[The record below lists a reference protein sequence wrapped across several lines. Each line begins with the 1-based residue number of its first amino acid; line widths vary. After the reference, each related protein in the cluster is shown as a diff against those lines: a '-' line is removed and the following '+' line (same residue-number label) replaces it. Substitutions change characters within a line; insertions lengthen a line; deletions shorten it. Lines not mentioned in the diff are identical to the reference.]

1 MDTRPLEKNYMT
13 DIRPLIPRQRVPQLV
28 VPLVGGGRFN
38 IASEVSERFTMI
50 VFYRGL
56 HCPICKTQLGDLELK
71 LPDFAKRGVSVVA
84 ISSDA
89 AERAE
94 RSKQEW
100 RLPNL
105 RLGYSLDLQVA
116 RSWGLYVSTSLG
128 MTSTGIEEPALF
140 SEPAIFLV
148 RPDRTL
154 YFGSVQTMPFA
165 RPHFADILGA
175 LDFVIAKN
183 YPARGEVVAL
193 SAVAA

>member
-1 MDTRPLEKNYMT
+1 MT

-71 LPDFAKRGVSVVA
+71 LPDFAKRGVSVIA
-84 ISSDA
+84 LSSDA
-89 AERAE
+89 AVRAE

-105 RLGYSLDLQVA
+105 RLGYGLDLQVA

-140 SEPAIFLV
+140 SEPGIFLV

-154 YFGSVQTMPFA
+154 YFSSVQTMPFA

-183 YPARGEVVAL
+183 YPARGEVAAL
-193 SAVAA
+193 SAAAA

>member
-13 DIRPLIPRQRVPQLV
+13 DIRPLVPHQRVPQLA
-28 VPLVGGGRFN
+28 VPLVGGGHFN
-38 IASEVSERFTMI
+38 IASEISERFTMI

>member
-1 MDTRPLEKNYMT
+1 MT

-71 LPDFAKRGVSVVA
+71 LPDFAKRGVSVIA
-84 ISSDA
+84 LSSDA
-89 AERAE
+89 AVRAE

-105 RLGYSLDLQVA
+105 RLGYGLDLQVA

-140 SEPAIFLV
+140 SEPGIFLV

-154 YFGSVQTMPFA
+154 YFSSVQTMPFA

-183 YPARGEVVAL
+183 YPARREVAAL
-193 SAVAA
+193 SAAAA